1 MGSTDQTTHAVSLS
15 ERILLGVI
23 IVFGVHVGLSALG
36 FVPSEVAAFNQ
47 RVTEAVRQLHT
58 IEYARTQ
65 STQLGSAQSSLSST
79 TPNLPEAPPTPTST
93 VGVKPERVKIPK
105 IGIDAPINNP
115 TSTDITALDT
125 ALRDGVVRYPGSGLI
140 QGDKPMFLFGH
151 SSRLPV
157 VQNQAYKSF
166 NGLDDLSVGDTIA
179 VSGGEQT
186 VDYRVG
192 SVKVVDKDEAYVD
205 FSRGEDILVL
215 STCTTF
221 GAKENRVVVTAR
233 KR

>member
-1 MGSTDQTTHAVSLS
+1 MSSSNQQTDTLSLS
-15 ERILLGVI
+15 ERILLGVV
-23 IVFGVHVGLSALG
+23 IVFGVHIGLSAFG
-36 FVPSEVAAFNQ
+36 FVPSEVDAFNQ
-47 RVTEAVRQLHT
+47 RVIQSVQQLHT

-79 TPNLPEAPPTPTST
+79 TPNLPQAPPTPSST
-93 VGVKPERVKIPK
+93 AGVKPEHVKIPE

-115 TSTDITALDT
+115 TSTEISTLDT
-125 ALRDGVVRYPGSGLI
+125 ALRDGVVRYPGSGLV

-166 NGLDDLSVGDTIA
+166 NGLEDLSVGDTITIT
-179 VSGGEQT
+179 GGDQA

-192 SVKVVDKDEAYVD
+192 SVRVVDKDEAYVD
-205 FSRGEDILVL
+205 FSRGKDKLIL

-221 GAKENRVVVTAR
+221 GAKENRVVVTAQ